1 MKHFG
6 ERIRELRKER
16 GITNY
21 EMATRLGIS
30 RNTLTNWERCEK
42 EPHTLEIFEEMAK
55 ILNVSLKSLLEG
67 KAEDELENNPVIKNL
82 TERVARLEQVV
93 GEFLK

>member
-30 RNTLTNWERCEK
+30 RNTLTNWERGEK

-82 TERVARLEQVV
+82 IERVTRLEHVV

>member
-16 GITNY
+16 GITSY
-21 EMATRLGIS
+21 EMATKLGIS
-30 RNTLTNWERCEK
+30 RNTLTNWERGEK

-67 KAEDELENNPVIKNL
+67 KSEDELENNPVIKNL
-82 TERVARLEQVV
+82 TERVARLERVLEQ
-93 GEFLK
+93 FLS